1 MKCPNCKD
9 KISSNQ
15 SSLEANFCHCKKC
28 GTIIYLPKIWE
39 VKKEMEEMLA
49 PILFMI
55 LIGGLSGYFAGKLVK
70 RASGMVL
77 TIGIIIAALLI
88 LTYTGT
94 LCVDM
99 ELITTNLANFFNVL
113 STLGIITLISSVP
126 FVASFIT
133 GIFIGFRR
141 Y

>member
-1 MKCPNCKD
+1 
-9 KISSNQ
+9 
-15 SSLEANFCHCKKC
+15 
-28 GTIIYLPKIWE
+28 
-39 VKKEMEEMLA
+39 MEEMLA

-55 LIGGLSGYFAGKLVK
+55 LLGGLSGYFAGKLVK
-70 RASGMVL
+70 RASGMIL
-77 TIGIIIAALLI
+77 TIGFVVAALII

-94 LCVDM
+94 LYVDM

-113 STLGIITLISSVP
+113 STLGIIALISSVP
-126 FVASFIT
+126 FVASFIA